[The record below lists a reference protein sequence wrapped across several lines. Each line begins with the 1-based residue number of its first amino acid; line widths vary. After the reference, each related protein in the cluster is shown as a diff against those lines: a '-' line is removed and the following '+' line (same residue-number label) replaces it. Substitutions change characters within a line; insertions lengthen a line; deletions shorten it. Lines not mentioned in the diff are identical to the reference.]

1 MSERQTCV
9 DCHELSPE
17 TETNYTLI
25 SSRFGWRLTQRKDAK
40 GTVFVEWRCPVCWR
54 AYKAARGD
62 VGTATRSSDKNAA
75 HPASGT
81 QRTMLTA
88 AVDDDPTL
96 RDDHPPPVES
106 RPVTPK
112 GTRKR

>member
-25 SSRFGWRLTQRKDAK
+25 SSRFGWRLTQRKDSK
-40 GTVFVEWRCPVCWR
+40 GAVFMEWRCAACWR
-54 AYKAARGD
+54 AYKASRGGS
-62 VGTATRSSDKNAA
+62 VPPSRQSRKHAA
-75 HPASGT
+75 HPSSGT
-81 QRTMLTA
+81 QRTAPTA
-88 AVDDDPTL
+88 SVDDDPTL
-96 RDDHPPPVES
+96 RDDAPPPVES

-112 GTRKR
+112 GNRKR